1 MVELWNM
8 RGRQIYFSSRQLL
21 IFWVSIFGFLTVTT
35 IGAFAADPNLQIEP
49 TSAQPPLCSFQ
60 LYDRARYDG
69 PQNYCYDRVGRPTEY
84 IGSYLI
90 SRIGGVPFTGVDP
103 EYCYQ
108 DYLTLRPLELG
119 SRGDSYCPPLE
130 GMVKL
135 TATADKVEDG
145 GKFSISWEAATAKSC
160 TLSGKAPETGNFSET
175 FDSVNV
181 YRGTKNYDY
190 VKRGIYSFQFKCD
203 GYADNAKSTAKTTVA
218 RSATVFVGNIP
229 PAPTVTMKVEPD
241 NIKSGESATLSW
253 KAENAIAVSVNQGIG
268 VVAKEGSVKI
278 SPKFTTRY
286 TITAAG
292 EFAELGLARYSVSL
306 RVTAPIVK
314 PGEVPPVEVPPDQV
328 VKVVTEVKPEVGLL
342 INGQKNPLTIGAP
355 ANITLSWKANQYC
368 IAYGSWLGIKTRA
381 GNERRTLTSPGNYTY
396 KLYCPGLGSEE
407 IKVTVAGAGGA
418 TVALPSA
425 EASISLDNL
434 NFKKSIHVTRGKAA
448 HLWLSAGYDVNGDG
462 RVSRDA
468 DGGWSASMS
477 NGGTCD
483 WNYDLNQGAA
493 IFDVAIES
501 PKSAKD
507 CTVDLGE
514 VTFYDQ
520 PGVYAYGALR
530 LTQADG
536 RVSSV
541 SSINIAV
548 DAPPPP
554 DTAPIID
561 LQVNGTKDR
570 VTLGA
575 PAEYSV
581 VWSVRN
587 ADTCTA
593 SDDWSGERFLGGSQ
607 KFVASSKRD
616 LSYTLTCVGK
626 LGTTTANI
634 LVKVAELPVCEFS
647 ALPTALDKNS
657 VFERESVLTW
667 KCQFANTCSMTPS
680 TGVSTGTFGSVRV
693 SPSLTTNYTLTC
705 QNLDGSSSFDQ
716 VIELK

>member
-1 MVELWNM
+1 M
-8 RGRQIYFSSRQLL
+8 RGRQIYFSKRQLL
-21 IFWVSIFGFLTVTT
+21 VFWVAIFGFLTVTT
-35 IGAFAADPNLQIEP
+35 IGAFAQSPNLQIDP
-49 TSAQPPLCSFQ
+49 SSTQPPLCSFQ
-60 LYDRARYDG
+60 LYARPRIDG
-69 PQNYCYDRVGRPTEY
+69 PQSYCYNRSGSAIEY
-84 IGSYLI
+84 INGYLV
-90 SRIGGVPFTGVDP
+90 SRYGGVPFTGVRP
-103 EYCYQ
+103 EYCYL
-108 DYLTLRPLELG
+108 DHLTLRPLELG
-119 SRGDSYCPPLE
+119 SRGDSYCPPLDA
-130 GMVKL
+130 MVSL
-135 TATADKVEDG
+135 SATSEKVEDG

-160 TLSGKAPETGNFSET
+160 TISGKAPETGNFSET
-175 FDSVNV
+175 FSGISV

-203 GYADNAKSTAKTTVA
+203 GYADNTKSTAKTTVT
-218 RSATVFVGNIP
+218 RNVTVFVGNIP
-229 PAPTVTMKVEPD
+229 PAPTVSLKVEPD
-241 NIKSGESATLSW
+241 NIKAGESATLSW
-253 KAENAIAVSVNQGIG
+253 KAENAIAVSVNQGVG
-268 VVAKEGSVKI
+268 VVAKEGSMKI

-292 EFAELGLARYSVSL
+292 EFAELGLARHSVSL
-306 RVTAPIVK
+306 RVTAPTVK
-314 PGEVPPVEVPPDQV
+314 PGEVAPPVDVPPDEV
-328 VKVVTEVKPEVGLL
+328 IKPITETKPEVGLL
-342 INGQKNPLTIGAP
+342 INGQKGPLTMGAP

-368 IAYGSWLGIKTRA
+368 IAYGSWLGIKTKA
-381 GNERRTLTSPGNYTY
+381 ATERRTLTSPGAYTY
-396 KLYCPGLGSEE
+396 KLYCPGLGAEE
-407 IKVTVAGAGGA
+407 IKVTVTGAGGSM
-418 TVALPSA
+418 VALPSA
-425 EASISLDNL
+425 EASISLDNKE
-434 NFKKSIHVTRGKAA
+434 FKKSIHVIRGKAT

-468 DGGWSASMS
+468 DGGWSSSMT

-507 CTVDLGE
+507 CTIDLGE

-520 PGVYAYGALR
+520 PGVYSYGALR

-536 RVSSV
+536 KVSSI

-554 DTAPIID
+554 DSAPVID
-561 LQVNGTKDR
+561 LTVNGIKDR

-587 ADTCTA
+587 ADTCLA
-593 SDDWSGERFLGGSQ
+593 SGDWSGERFLGGSQ

-616 LSYTLTCVGK
+616 LSYTLTCTGK
-626 LGTTTANI
+626 LGTTVANI

-647 ALPTALDKNS
+647 ALPSTLDKSS
-657 VFERESVLTW
+657 VFERESVLSW
-667 KCQFANTCSMTPS
+667 KCQFANTCSIAPS

-716 VIELK
+716 LVELK